1 MEQQNIPMHNQVP
14 FGNCADVKATI
25 DHLFNDV
32 VIDSDTDY
40 RALTQTPVPVNSQ
53 QQVLTQTRVLVI
65 NQQHILAGQ
74 RFASG
79 NQNTGMLQPHDRL
92 TRLESVF
99 GKLQQDIQ
107 EVRSQ
112 QNTLHKKMN
121 EIEKLV
127 KSKQPSRAQVLAHKK
142 LFNAVKSNQKA
153 VEKTMK
159 SNQKSVEKI
168 MKLFEPE
175 SETIELG
182 GEEVK

>member
-14 FGNCADVKATI
+14 FGNCADVKARI
-25 DHLFNDV
+25 DHLINDV

-53 QQVLTQTRVLVI
+53 QQVLTQSQVPVI
-65 NQQHILAGQ
+65 KQQQILAGQ

-79 NQNTGMLQPHDRL
+79 NQNTGMLQPHNRL

-112 QNTLHKKMN
+112 QNTLHEKMN

-127 KSKQPSRAQVLAHKK
+127 KSKQPSRAQTLAHNK
-142 LFNAVKSNQKA
+142 LLKEVKSHHKCIGK
-153 VEKTMK
+153 V
-159 SNQKSVEKI
+159 I
-168 MKLFEPE
+168 KLIEPE
-175 SETIELG
+175 GETIGLDDE
-182 GEEVK
+182 